1 LNPKQVL
8 PPNLPTVTP
17 PHFQQAPTT
26 HPQDITLDATPH
38 TGRDGTSAQS
48 SLSKSDSTC
57 PQQNQLQI
65 WDPYNRRYGYTLR
78 HVRTETPTSPQRD
91 NTDHT
96 FNDKTLVDFEYTN
109 TTPPPITDTT
119 PTAHKE
125 VLNLLHQFVMK
136 AIHLPLQEF
145 DIKTKE
151 KEVNRRVKHAT
162 ETTTF
167 TSAADRIA
175 AIISNEDKA
184 PRPLLIGIIK
194 TATNNHAKD
203 LNHRMSNLQKT
214 QKEMIDRYNKLTR
227 ENQHLKWAKKDQGNN
242 FTWTRKQRN
251 HYLKP
256 LPQSTNPEPP
266 P

>member
-1 LNPKQVL
+1 
-8 PPNLPTVTP
+8 
-17 PHFQQAPTT
+17 
-26 HPQDITLDATPH
+26 
-38 TGRDGTSAQS
+38 
-48 SLSKSDSTC
+48 
-57 PQQNQLQI
+57 
-65 WDPYNRRYGYTLR
+65 
-78 HVRTETPTSPQRD
+78 
-91 NTDHT
+91 
-96 FNDKTLVDFEYTN
+96 
-109 TTPPPITDTT
+109 
-119 PTAHKE
+119 
-125 VLNLLHQFVMK
+125 MK

-214 QKEMIDRYNKLTR
+214 QKEMIDR
-227 ENQHLKWAKKDQGNN
+227 
-242 FTWTRKQRN
+242 
-251 HYLKP
+251 
-256 LPQSTNPEPP
+256 
-266 P
+266 